1 MIRGMIAL
9 VSFPLVDMVLFRD
22 KWYRC
27 LFCGVAA
34 VLIMSAADMI
44 SAAVLLTPEQL
55 RQGLTFQ
62 PIPVQL
68 TSYAIFLSASAFFP
82 VDVHPADEPL

>member
-1 MIRGMIAL
+1 MIAL

-68 TSYAIFLSASAFFP
+68 TVLRHLPVGIGIFP